1 MTRSLVQIQ
10 YRPLMKIYV
19 GHSSAIDYKNE
30 IYRPIRESVINS
42 EHEFI
47 LPHETSDNP
56 GNTFEQLA
64 DCDLMIADISEKSLG
79 LGIELGWADRAGV
92 PIVCISREGV
102 KFSPSVETV
111 CDCFYSYRDGATLVG
126 AIEQAISENGA
137 LSH

>member
-1 MTRSLVQIQ
+1 
-10 YRPLMKIYV
+10 MKIYV

-56 GNTFEQLA
+56 GNTYELLA
-64 DCDLMIADISEKSLG
+64 SCDLFIAEISDKSIG

-92 PIVCISREGV
+92 PIFCLSKAGARY
-102 KFSPSVETV
+102 SPSIQTV
-111 CDCFYSYRDGATLVG
+111 CDRFGTYEDARSL
-126 AIEQAISENGA
+126 IEQIRHAIDSQK
-137 LSH
+137 